1 MMQIRVTW
9 AKLLL
14 FQSLQHLSETT
25 IKSCPDSTVV
35 VAMVVVV
42 VVVVVVHLAS
52 SNDRLTLPAR
62 TVRYPMT
69 VELIRA
75 LGRGWV

>member
-1 MMQIRVTW
+1 MVQIRVTW

-25 IKSCPDSTVV
+25 IKSCPDSTV
-35 VAMVVVV
+35 VVVV

>member
-1 MMQIRVTW
+1 MVQIRVTW

-25 IKSCPDSTVV
+25 IKSCPDST
-35 VAMVVVV
+35 

>member
-25 IKSCPDSTVV
+25 IKSCPDST
-35 VAMVVVV
+35 VVVV

>member
-1 MMQIRVTW
+1 MVQIRVTW

-14 FQSLQHLSETT
+14 FQSWQHLSETT
-25 IKSCPDSTVV
+25 IKSCPRLDGGDGGGG
-35 VAMVVVV
+35 
-42 VVVVVVHLAS
+42 VVHLAS
-52 SNDRLTLPAR
+52 SNDRLTLPVR

>member
-1 MMQIRVTW
+1 MVQIRVTW

-25 IKSCPDSTVV
+25 IKSCPDST
-35 VAMVVVV
+35 V